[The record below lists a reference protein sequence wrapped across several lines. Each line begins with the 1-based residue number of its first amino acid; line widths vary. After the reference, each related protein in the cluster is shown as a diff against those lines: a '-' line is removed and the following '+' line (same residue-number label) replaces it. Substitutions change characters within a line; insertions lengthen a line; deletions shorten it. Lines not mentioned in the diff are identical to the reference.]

1 METQMIFHET
11 DLFEDAISAAAEHF
25 GMRGAFVEKDYW
37 VTYALKNL
45 SCSQEAQTTV
55 FKGGT
60 SLSKVF
66 ASINR
71 FSEDVDLAIISELG
85 QPQSSIKRQLKAVET
100 AASQGLALLDDPPS
114 VKKGKNRF
122 SCYEYP
128 HRKDE
133 YSITKP
139 YIRLEISAFNNP
151 VPHIDAQIDSYLG
164 RYLLEAGYEK
174 LARENG
180 LKPFPLLVLSIERTC
195 CEKLLSL
202 IRFSYRG
209 ADELRQKVRHFHDLA
224 LLAGDHRIRAMLD
237 AKDYSILHS
246 AYSDDK
252 NTATFSGGWTERP
265 LSESPLFKDYNAI
278 WNSIKSQYHAE
289 LSELSWADSIPSDRE
304 VREALFQLLE
314 FIEGYRG

>member
-1 METQMIFHET
+1 MTFHET

-25 GMRGAFVEKDYW
+25 GMRPAFVEKDYW
-37 VTYALKNL
+37 VTFALKNL
-45 SCSQEAQTTV
+45 SRSPEAQTTV

-66 ASINR
+66 DSINR

-100 AASQGLALLDDPPS
+100 AASQGLALLTDPPS

-128 HRKDE
+128 HRKDG

-151 VPHIDAQIDSYLG
+151 VPHITARIDSFLGKYLQK
-164 RYLLEAGYEK
+164 AGYGN
-174 LARENG
+174 LVGEND
-180 LKPFPLLVLSIERTC
+180 LEPFPLLVLSIERTC

-202 IRFSYRG
+202 IRLSYRG

-224 LLAGDHRIRAMLD
+224 LLVGDHRILSML
-237 AKDYSILHS
+237 AASDYSILHS

-252 NTATFSGGWTERP
+252 NTATFSGDWTERP
-265 LSESPLFKDYNAI
+265 FSEAPLFKDYNAI
-278 WNSIKSQYHAE
+278 WNSIKGQNHAE
-289 LSELSWADSIPSDRE
+289 LSELSWAGSIPSDRE

-314 FIEGYRG
+314 FIQGYPG